1 MAVKSVVLR
10 MIFDNRGSIVAIFR
24 CAVVVDRNIIV
35 TSFVIVSTIFVV
47 IIRYGI
53 GYSVVIIIVIGR
65 MMAEIMFMVT
75 TIFVGYHPPCCLV
88 CLGR

>member
-35 TSFVIVSTIFVV
+35 TSVVIVSTIFVV
-47 IIRYGI
+47 IIIYGI
-53 GYSVVIIIVIGR
+53 GYAVVVIIVIGR
-65 MMAEIMFMVT
+65 IMVEIIVMVMN
-75 TIFVGYHPPCCLV
+75 IIMGDHCPCCLACIV
-88 CLGR
+88 R